1 MAAQSRSSVYA
12 SAPFKFIVEGEPLYI
27 HSDLV
32 SLHSKP
38 LDRMIHAPMAEA
50 QKGFATLEDVDDGTF
65 VRFIEWAHKGYYTAA
80 EFTTDEARSSR
91 TSGNQNHDEVVPT
104 TQEAD
109 FPGETIRLA
118 SEENFDFAPVI
129 EAEPEPEP
137 MSWDAPLASSY
148 KKGKK
153 VKKVIHFDRL
163 DQKGGLKESFISRRY
178 TVRQSAVEIPPPR
191 PNHHPEEDYTDVF
204 LSHVQLYVFADAY
217 DIQPLRVLA
226 LEELHATLA
235 IHTLYP
241 ERTGDIIA
249 LLRYVYANTRK
260 LREGVE
266 DVRNLVTQYVGYE
279 MGMLIRDPAF
289 GDLIIKDGGDLLGDI
304 LRMLGQ
310 RTS

>member
-12 SAPFKFIVEGEPLYI
+12 SAPFKFIVQGEPLYI

-38 LDRMIHAPMAEA
+38 LDRMIHAPVAEA
-50 QKGFATLEDVDDGTF
+50 QKGFATLGFVDEGTF

-80 EFTTDEARSSR
+80 DFTTDEVPSPR

-137 MSWDAPLASSY
+137 IFWGAPLASSY

-153 VKKVIHFDRL
+153 LKKR
-163 DQKGGLKESFISRRY
+163 GLKEP
-178 TVRQSAVEIPPPR
+178 VRQCAVKIPPPR
-191 PNHHPEEDYTDVF
+191 PNQNPEEDYTDVF
-204 LSHVQLYVFADAY
+204 LSHAQLYVFADEY
-217 DIQPLRVLA
+217 DIQQLRVLA

-249 LLRYVYANTRK
+249 LLRYVYANTGK

-279 MGMLIRDPAF
+279 MGMLIKDPAF

-304 LRMLGQ
+304 LRMVGQ

>member
-1 MAAQSRSSVYA
+1 M
-12 SAPFKFIVEGEPLYI
+12 VEGEPLYI

-50 QKGFATLEDVDDGTF
+50 QKGFATLEDLDEGTF

-80 EFTTDEARSSR
+80 EFTTDEAQSSR

-104 TQEAD
+104 TQEVD
-109 FPGETIRLA
+109 LPGETLNFA
-118 SEENFDFAPVI
+118 TEENFDFAPVT
-129 EAEPEPEP
+129 EEEPEPEP
-137 MSWDAPLASSY
+137 MFWGAPLASSY

-153 VKKVIHFDRL
+153 LKKVIHFDRL
-163 DQKGGLKESFISRRY
+163 DQKGGLKQSFISRRY

-191 PNHHPEEDYTDVF
+191 PNHHPEENYTDVF
-204 LSHVQLYVFADAY
+204 LSHAQLYVFADEY
-217 DIQPLRVLA
+217 DIQSLRVLA

-241 ERTGDIIA
+241 EPTGDIIA

-266 DVRNLVTQYVGYE
+266 DFRNLVTQYVGYE
-279 MGMLIRDPAF
+279 MDMLIKDPAF
-289 GDLIIKDGGDLLGDI
+289 GDLMIKDGGDLLGDFM
-304 LRMLGQ
+304 RMVGQ
-310 RTS
+310 RISSSDW